1 MWTARQLMVKD
12 TPEEKRIGVVNQLLI
27 VWLQEQEFHSLTGLL
42 VAKKL
47 RRSEGQYFGDL

>member
-1 MWTARQLMVKD
+1 MVKD